1 MTPTQYSYTDICDYR
16 QELVLSL
23 SSAWEEAAKSI
34 RKAQKRCKKYYDKK
48 MHSVE
53 LKIGD

>member
-23 SSAWEEAAKSI
+23 SSAREEAAKSI